1 MNFHGCIQEEGE
13 TELRILVRHSE
24 SAIAATCP
32 VARQMRS
39 VRIPALILF
48 CLSCPLPLHLPAQAV
63 APSGRA
69 AQSKQAL
76 SGMPPILERRYQ
88 DREKIA
94 YTISGIN
101 HSRSNTTEYEARVEA
116 DVRKDPSGIFVEEF
130 AWTDLE
136 LNDEQVHLS
145 HASRAFKDPL
155 SLAPG
160 FRLSVPDLSRVDP
173 RLIGPITDLLT
184 FYADAKIAMS
194 QKGLM
199 REGDRVR
206 VPYGTPSSWADGT
219 HIVIGQDSI
228 DFDITLQSI
237 DRTEQIAT
245 LVVRHVPP
253 AQPQIKLPVSWM
265 SAPVGIASNNWVQV
279 EKLPDGMYVA
289 AVGQETFNVKIKIAL
304 ATGRIVLAT
313 MDNPVEV
320 LERNCNDAALADCRA
335 PVRYS
340 IRRQI
345 TLDAQ
350 P

>member
-1 MNFHGCIQEEGE
+1 
-13 TELRILVRHSE
+13 
-24 SAIAATCP
+24 
-32 VARQMRS
+32 
-39 VRIPALILF
+39 
-48 CLSCPLPLHLPAQAV
+48 
-63 APSGRA
+63 
-69 AQSKQAL
+69 
-76 SGMPPILERRYQ
+76 
-88 DREKIA
+88 
-94 YTISGIN
+94 
-101 HSRSNTTEYEARVEA
+101 
-116 DVRKDPSGIFVEEF
+116 
-130 AWTDLE
+130 
-136 LNDEQVHLS
+136 
-145 HASRAFKDPL
+145 
-155 SLAPG
+155 
-160 FRLSVPDLSRVDP
+160 
-173 RLIGPITDLLT
+173 
-184 FYADAKIAMS
+184 
-194 QKGLM
+194 M